1 MNQTSPETPAAKLIL
16 RGVHLELTPALR
28 AIATEK
34 ANRLLHHYQDI
45 VRVRLD
51 LEFDQTRSIEH
62 QFVAK
67 GHIEIGGPDLLA
79 SVASDDG
86 YKSLNLLMDKLDEL
100 LRRRRGAR
108 EAKRRQEPRLAGATA
123 P

>member
-1 MNQTSPETPAAKLIL
+1 MNNTPPEDPAAKLIL
-16 RGVHLELTPALR
+16 RGVHLELTDALR

-34 ANRLLHHYQDI
+34 ANRLLRHNRDI

-51 LEFDQTRSIEH
+51 LEFDKTRNVEH

-100 LRRRRGAR
+100 LRRRRGVR
-108 EAKRRQEPRLAGATA
+108 EAHRHETPRLAPTVAE
-123 P
+123 